1 MNRFFKQ
8 RWVIAAL
15 AVAATLLFIKYV
27 YPKLRK
33 TQTVNQ
39 TTTPETGAPPPP
51 PQTLRSRLVG
61 NVTASVN

>member
-33 TQTVNQ
+33 TQTANQ
-39 TTTPETGAPPPP
+39 TTTPDTGAPPQ
-51 PQTLRSRLVG
+51 QTLQSRLVG
-61 NVTASVN
+61 NVRASVN

>member
-1 MNRFFKQ
+1 MTRFFKQ

-39 TTTPETGAPPPP
+39 TTTPDTGAPPP